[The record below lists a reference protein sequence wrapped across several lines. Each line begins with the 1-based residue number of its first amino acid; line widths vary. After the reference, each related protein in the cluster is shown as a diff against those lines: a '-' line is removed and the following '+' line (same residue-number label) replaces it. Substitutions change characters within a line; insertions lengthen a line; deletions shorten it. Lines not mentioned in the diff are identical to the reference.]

1 MFWSMRAVP
10 RLRCLVSGFVLVAAS
25 TIPARANWEETPPS
39 GVRHFFR
46 DRNIGVAF
54 NSLSAT
60 QWGATFTT
68 GAKVAFFARR
78 DQTGPRL
85 LFFSTEKLR
94 ERDPLIAG
102 RFNQFGGTRVLG
114 GYEWHREGLV
124 VSAYGGASL
133 IMHSPWEVAVT
144 RYHAR
149 IGVAGGLEFWKSWQ
163 AGSVLPVGFSSGTL
177 MFDAAERSL
186 FARMRYGIA
195 TGISG
200 IAIGPDLSI
209 STGTEI
215 AVGRM
220 IARGSWLKTRIGI
233 HATGFRFGQLG
244 LNLSGGY
251 EHRNR
256 ERSGGYAEVT
266 MLWYY

>member
-1 MFWSMRAVP
+1 MSP
-10 RLRCLVSGFVLVAAS
+10 RFSWLVAGLIMVIGTGTPTS
-25 TIPARANWEETPPS
+25 ANWEETPPS

-78 DQTGPRL
+78 DQSGPRL
-85 LFFSTEKLR
+85 MFFSTEKLR
-94 ERDPLIAG
+94 ERDPLVVG
-102 RFNQFGGTRVLG
+102 RFNQFAGTRVLG
-114 GYEWHREGLV
+114 GYEWHREGFV
-124 VSAYGGASL
+124 FSAYGGASL
-133 IMHSPWEVAVT
+133 VMHSPWERAVT

-149 IGVAGGLEFWKSWQ
+149 IGVAGGLEFWKNWQ
-163 AGSVLPVGFSSGTL
+163 AGAAMPEGFSSGTW

-186 FARMRYGIA
+186 FLRLRHGIA
-195 TGISG
+195 TGFHG
-200 IAIGPDLSI
+200 IAIGPDVSI
-209 STGTEI
+209 STGNRI
-215 AVGRM
+215 VVGRLV
-220 IARGSWLKTRIGI
+220 ARESWLKTRIGL

-244 LNLSGGY
+244 LNISAGY

-256 ERSGGYAEVT
+256 ERGGGYAEAT

>member
-1 MFWSMRAVP
+1 MP
-10 RLRCLVSGFVLVAAS
+10 RLRCLVSGFFLAAAS
-25 TIPARANWEETPPS
+25 AIPACANWEETPPS
-39 GVRHFFR
+39 GFRHFFR

-54 NSLSAT
+54 NTLSAT
-60 QWGATFTT
+60 QWGASFTT
-68 GAKVAFFARR
+68 GAKIAFLARR

-102 RFNQFGGTRVLG
+102 RFNQFAGTRVLG

-124 VSAYGGASL
+124 VSAYGGGSL
-133 IMHSPWEVAVT
+133 IVHSPWERAVT

-163 AGSVLPVGFSSGTL
+163 AGSALPEGFSSGTL
-177 MFDAAERSL
+177 MIDAAERSVFL
-186 FARMRYGIA
+186 RLRHGIA
-195 TGISG
+195 TGFNG

-209 STGTEI
+209 STGSRI
-215 AVGRM
+215 AVGGLV
-220 IARGSWLKTRIGI
+220 ARDSWLKTRIGL

-256 ERSGGYAEVT
+256 ERSGGYAEAT

>member
-1 MFWSMRAVP
+1 MRAP
-10 RLRCLVSGFVLVAAS
+10 TRLSCLVAGLILAAAAG
-25 TIPARANWEETPPS
+25 IPARANWEETPPS
-39 GVRHFFR
+39 GFRHFFR

-54 NSLSAT
+54 NGLSAT
-60 QWGATFTT
+60 QWGATFST
-68 GAKVAFFARR
+68 GAKIAFFSRR
-78 DQTGPRL
+78 EQTGPRL

-94 ERDPLIAG
+94 ERDSLIVG

-114 GYEWHREGLV
+114 GYEWHREGFV
-124 VSAYGGASL
+124 FSAYGGASL

-144 RYHAR
+144 RHHAR
-149 IGVAGGLEFWKSWQ
+149 IGVAGGLEFWKNWQ
-163 AGSVLPVGFSSGTL
+163 AVSGLPDGFSSGTL
-177 MFDAAERSL
+177 MLDAAERSL
-186 FARMRYGIA
+186 FVRMRHGIA

-209 STGTEI
+209 STGSEI
-215 AVGRM
+215 VVGRVL
-220 IARGSWLKTRIGI
+220 ARGSWLKTRVGV

-244 LNLSGGY
+244 INLSGGY

-256 ERSGGYAEVT
+256 ERGGGYAEAT